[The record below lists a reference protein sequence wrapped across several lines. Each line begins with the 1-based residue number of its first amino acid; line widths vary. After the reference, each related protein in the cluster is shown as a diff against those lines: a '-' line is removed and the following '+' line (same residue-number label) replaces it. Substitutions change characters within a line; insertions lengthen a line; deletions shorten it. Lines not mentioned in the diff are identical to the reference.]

1 MGVIEKRQ
9 DRRAREREQRR
20 TDILAAARGVFAEK
34 GFSQATIEEIAGSCE
49 VSPGT
54 IYLYF
59 RSKEELYVSLLFQA
73 MDLFEDGFAQI
84 RASRRR
90 PQRKVRAVWDFF
102 YDFYADY
109 PELYRVFLFLHSER
123 LREVLSDSVVT
134 DVNARSARNF
144 FIAAEIVK
152 EAVDAGVYRKVE
164 PLEAV
169 DTLWSL
175 FIGLAHQC
183 ETRRNLGV
191 RGFTMKATHR
201 HGFDFIERGL
211 LAGPRRPRRDG
222 AGRQ

>member
-1 MGVIEKRQ
+1 MGVIEQRQ

-20 TDILAAARGVFAEK
+20 ADILAAARGVFAEK
-34 GFSQATIEEIAGSCE
+34 GFSQATIEEIAGACE

-73 MDLFEDGFAQI
+73 MDLFEAGFARI

-90 PQRKVRAVWDFF
+90 PERKVRAVWDFF
-102 YDFYADY
+102 YVFYTEY

-123 LREVLSDSVVT
+123 LREVLSDSVVD
-134 DVNARSARNF
+134 DVNTRSARNF
-144 FIAAEIVK
+144 FIAGEIIK
-152 EAVDAGVYRKVE
+152 EAVESGVYRKVD

-175 FIGLAHQC
+175 FIGLAHQY
-183 ETRRNLGV
+183 ETRCNLGV
-191 RGFTMKATHR
+191 RGFELKSAHR
-201 HGFDFIERGL
+201 HGFSFIEHGL
-211 LAGPRRPRRDG
+211 LAAHADPNSG
-222 AGRQ
+222 